1 MITTR
6 TARQCG
12 QADYGWLQARYTFSF
27 GHYFDPKLL
36 GYASLRV
43 LNQEVL
49 APGAAFQPRT
59 YPKVDILNVILDG
72 EAEYRDSE
80 GNHVQASAGEALL
93 LSTQPGVSYSEH
105 NISKDKPLT
114 RMQLWLDACPQ
125 RENPLIQ
132 KLALNMGK
140 QQLIASPDGTEGS
153 LQLRQQVWLHH
164 IVLAKGESAN
174 FQLHGPRAYLQSIH
188 GQFHAITHHEEKAA
202 LTCGD
207 GAFIRDEANITL
219 VADSPLRALLIDL
232 PVYREKMM
240 SKKSAKKRQSVKPVV
255 AKETTRA
262 TKNFGYEEMLSE
274 LEAIVADA
282 ETRLAEDE
290 AAA

>member
-80 GNHVQASAGEALL
+80 GNHVQASAGETLL
-93 LSTQPGVSYSEH
+93 LSTQPGISYSEH
-105 NISKDKPLT
+105 NLSKDKPLT

-140 QQLIASPDGTEGS
+140 QQLIASPEGTVGS
-153 LQLRQQVWLHH
+153 LQLRQ
-164 IVLAKGESAN
+164 
-174 FQLHGPRAYLQSIH
+174 P
-188 GQFHAITHHEEKAA
+188 
-202 LTCGD
+202 
-207 GAFIRDEANITL
+207 
-219 VADSPLRALLIDL
+219 
-232 PVYREKMM
+232 
-240 SKKSAKKRQSVKPVV
+240 VKPVV
-255 AKETTRA
+255 AKEPARTA
-262 TKNFGYEEMLSE
+262 KNFGYEEMLSE

-290 AAA
+290 ATA

>member
-80 GNHVQASAGEALL
+80 GNHVQASAGE
-93 LSTQPGVSYSEH
+93 
-105 NISKDKPLT
+105 
-114 RMQLWLDACPQ
+114 
-125 RENPLIQ
+125 
-132 KLALNMGK
+132 
-140 QQLIASPDGTEGS
+140 
-153 LQLRQQVWLHH
+153 
-164 IVLAKGESAN
+164 VL
-174 FQLHGPRAYLQSIH
+174 P
-188 GQFHAITHHEEKAA
+188 A

-232 PVYREKMM
+232 PV
-240 SKKSAKKRQSVKPVV
+240 
-255 AKETTRA
+255 
-262 TKNFGYEEMLSE
+262 
-274 LEAIVADA
+274 
-282 ETRLAEDE
+282 
-290 AAA
+290 